1 MLKKMGI
8 IVALCM
14 FVVGCSSLKFA
25 YGFVKTMVRE
35 RVETYLDI
43 RENDV
48 LALEAEISK
57 LVSWHRAEMLPQYA
71 VFLESQAQLAE
82 GLVWNRAQI
91 DEMIRMLRVMIKD
104 TSQGSAIYIANVL
117 VNHTSK
123 PKVNHIQAAMV
134 RILSNRR
141 ELYDEPLADQIDAA
155 GDKAVTNFERFFG
168 TLTDYQIAIIREHKM
183 QMYDPTGGWLDW
195 RDKRQQDL
203 VRFLRTEPLVLDIED
218 YVKVALTTPE
228 KIVGQAYRDRADE
241 WWNKQAALLFSL
253 MTSLDTEQ
261 RQTLASNLRGYAVDM
276 VELAN
281 KP

>member
-1 MLKKMGI
+1 MGI

-71 VFLESQAQLAE
+71 VFLEIQTQLAE
-82 GLVWNRAQI
+82 GLGWNRAQI

-134 RILSNRR
+134 RILSKRR

-168 TLTDYQIAIIREHKM
+168 TLTEYQIAIIREHKM

-195 RDKRQQDL
+195 RDKRQQDF
-203 VRFLRTEPLVLDIED
+203 VRFLRTKPLILDIED

-228 KIVGQAYRDRADE
+228 KIVGQAYRERADE
-241 WWNKQAALLFSL
+241 WWDKQAALLFSL

-261 RQTLASNLRGYAVDM
+261 RQTLASNLRGYVVDM

>member
-1 MLKKMGI
+1 MLKKFGI

-35 RVETYLDI
+35 RVETYLEI

-71 VFLESQAQLAE
+71 LFFESQAQLAE
-82 GLVWNRAQI
+82 GSGWNRAQI
-91 DEMIRMLRVMIKD
+91 DEMVTMLRAMIKG
-104 TSQGSAIYIANVL
+104 TSQGSAPYIANVL

-123 PKVNHIQAAMV
+123 SKVNHIQAAMDKV
-134 RILSNRR
+134 LSKRR

-168 TLTDYQIAIIREHKM
+168 TLTEYQITIISEHTI
-183 QMYDPTGGWLDW
+183 QMYDPKGEWLDW
-195 RDKRQQDL
+195 RDKRQKDL
-203 VRFLRTEPLVLDIED
+203 VRFLRTEPLILDIED

-228 KIVGQAYRDRADE
+228 KFFGQVYRDRADQ
-241 WWNKQAALLFSL
+241 WWAKQASLLFNL
-253 MTSLDTEQ
+253 MTSLDTKQ
-261 RQTLASNLRGYAVDM
+261 RLTLASNLRGYSVDM

>member
-1 MLKKMGI
+1 MLKKFGI

-43 RENDV
+43 GENDV

-71 VFLESQAQLAE
+71 VFFESQAKLAE
-82 GLVWNRAQI
+82 GSGWNRTQI
-91 DEMIRMLRVMIKD
+91 DEMVTMLRAMIKD
-104 TSQGSAIYIANVL
+104 TSQGAAPYIANVL

-123 PKVNHIQAAMV
+123 SKADHIQIEMDKA
-134 RILSNRR
+134 LSKRR

-155 GDKAVTNFERFFG
+155 IDKTVTNLERFFG
-168 TLTDYQIAIIREHKM
+168 TLTEYQITIISEHKM
-183 QMYDPTGGWLDW
+183 QMYDPTGEWLDW
-195 RDKRQQDL
+195 RDKRQKDL

-228 KIVGQAYRDRADE
+228 KFFGQAYRDRADQ
-241 WWNKQAALLFSL
+241 WWAKQASLLFNL

-261 RQTLASNLRGYAVDM
+261 RQTLASNLRGYSVDM

>member
-1 MLKKMGI
+1 ME
-8 IVALCM
+8 A
-14 FVVGCSSLKFA
+14 
-25 YGFVKTMVRE
+25 
-35 RVETYLDI
+35 YLDI
-43 RENDV
+43 GENDV
-48 LALEAEISK
+48 LALESEISK

-71 VFLESQAQLAE
+71 VFLEIQTQLAE
-82 GLVWNRAQI
+82 GLGWNRAQI
-91 DEMIRMLRVMIKD
+91 DEMIRVLRVMIKD

-134 RILSNRR
+134 RILSKRR

-168 TLTDYQIAIIREHKM
+168 TLTEYQIAIIREHKM

-241 WWNKQAALLFSL
+241 WWNKQAALLFNL